1 MKLKIFHESDGP
13 QTYQALPSYSS
24 GKFNGYLLNNNPI
37 TFEPREYVLEV
48 EGLPYSYDP
57 NHPKHKE
64 WTNFLKDNPHVIS
77 NFDTRDPCK
86 LEYLFE
92 RWQLVHNNG

>member
-1 MKLKIFHESDGP
+1 MKLRIFHEQDASP
-13 QTYQALPSYSS
+13 NYQQLPGYYT

-37 TFEPREYVLEV
+37 TFERRQYVLEV
-48 EGLPYSYDP
+48 EGLPYSYDEK
-57 NHPKHKE
+57 HPKHKE
-64 WTNFLKDNPHVIS
+64 WVEFLKDNPHVIS
-77 NFDTRDPCK
+77 NFDTRDPAK